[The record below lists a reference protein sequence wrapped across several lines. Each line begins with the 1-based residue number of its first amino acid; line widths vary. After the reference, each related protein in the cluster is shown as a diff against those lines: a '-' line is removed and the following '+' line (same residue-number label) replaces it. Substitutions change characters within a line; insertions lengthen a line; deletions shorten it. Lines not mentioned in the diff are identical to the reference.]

1 MLDTGQKAENIH
13 DSTVNQAKGDI
24 HIHNGLTYSEVKD
37 MCETTV
43 RTEVERLTAD
53 AKNEILQILE
63 AFQKEF
69 YARLEA
75 LENKEKIEKLKRP
88 SMQLCIHKTIME
100 TVGTE
105 DSDKRTELMG
115 LLIDRLNVDE
125 ESTERVVIEDA
136 IEKAA
141 KLSKPLKALLVA
153 LLFRTVI
160 HPGPFLMDKVFEGYG
175 KLFKE
180 LNNLSGL
187 DIAFG
192 RQMQCIYPISG
203 LKSVYAYEDILLRN
217 YDLMFR
223 HLGTYGGF
231 RIFAES
237 HPCIQDGVR
246 IANFDRMRLISFDG
260 TKNPNL
266 TDESEYFFVVPSSE
280 FLKNLLRS
288 QGRLDMVQALDE
300 LLGTLPPFTH
310 EEVRNYLHHINDG
323 WDCLFATFQRREV
336 QSLLLSPVGNY
347 LAMAYSKKFGHQ
359 PDDFLAE
366 LYRHEQGW

>member
-13 DSTVNQAKGDI
+13 DSTINQARGDI
-24 HIHNGLTYSEVKD
+24 HIHNGLTYGDVKD
-37 MCETTV
+37 VCETIV

-75 LENKEKIEKLKRP
+75 LENKEKIEKLKKP

-105 DSDKRTELMG
+105 DSDKRKELMD

-125 ESTERVVIEDA
+125 DSTERVVIEDA

-141 KLSKPLKALLVA
+141 KLSKPLKTLLVA
-153 LLFRTVI
+153 LLFRSVI
-160 HPGPFLMDKVFEGYG
+160 HPGPFLIDRVFDDYG
-175 KLFKE
+175 NLFKD
-180 LNNLSGL
+180 LSNLTGL

-192 RQMQCIYPISG
+192 RQMQCIYPMSG
-203 LKSVYAYEDILLRN
+203 LVSGAAYEDILLRN
-217 YDLMFR
+217 YDLLFR
-223 HLGTYGGF
+223 HLGTYGEF
-231 RIFAES
+231 RKFAES

-246 IANFDRMRLISFDG
+246 IANINRMRIISFDG
-260 TKNPNL
+260 TKNHEL
-266 TDESEYFFVVPSSE
+266 TDDSEYFFVVPSSE
-280 FLKNLLRS
+280 FLKKLLLS
-288 QGRLDMVQALDE
+288 QGRQDMVQALDR
-300 LLGTLPPFTH
+300 LLGTLPLFTH
-310 EEVRNYLHHINDG
+310 EEVRNYLHNINKG
-323 WDCLFATFQRREV
+323 WDSLFATFQRREV
-336 QSLLLSPVGNY
+336 VPLLLSPVGNY

-366 LYRHEQGW
+366 LYRHEQVW